1 MYIFHGGVFLFKI
14 YKGFDN
20 KLFFKFIVP
29 YIFILAVP
37 LVMGMG
43 IYKIAAN
50 IVKED
55 IKQSNISMLN
65 QSKNIVEKQ
74 LQQIDHLSIQ
84 LASNHKLSSLL
95 DLKEPLLATDYLN
108 ISNVIKDL
116 NSYTSNMDYLDGY
129 YIYLKNSDY
138 IITQD
143 TLYKAD
149 VYYNMVLK
157 FKSSEYKKW
166 LEMLMSDHYACE
178 YVPLTSYDV
187 KGLDSNRTNFLQ
199 SVPFGYNEKPKGAMT
214 IAFKNEKITELISYI
229 DISKGGFIYVEND
242 EGNVIT
248 SLPGKMNPHNK
259 INAKELTKEE
269 GFFSKNIDGKKMIV
283 TYITSKE
290 RGWKYVIALPSKLVF
305 ANLNDF
311 TLVSVKMFLITLLAG
326 VIIASMLAYRNSKP
340 VFDIVKQLK
349 QFTGDESTLSG
360 NAGNTFSLINGSV
373 SNLISTN
380 NELQKDINN
389 QKALIHSS
397 FLDKIIKG
405 QIYNEA
411 EFLATSAYV

>member
-1 MYIFHGGVFLFKI
+1 
-14 YKGFDN
+14 
-20 KLFFKFIVP
+20 
-29 YIFILAVP
+29 
-37 LVMGMG
+37 
-43 IYKIAAN
+43 
-50 IVKED
+50 
-55 IKQSNISMLN
+55 
-65 QSKNIVEKQ
+65 
-74 LQQIDHLSIQ
+74 
-84 LASNHKLSSLL
+84 
-95 DLKEPLLATDYLN
+95 
-108 ISNVIKDL
+108 
-116 NSYTSNMDYLDGY
+116 MDYLDGY

-157 FKSSEYKKW
+157 FKPSEYGKW
-166 LEMLMSDHYACE
+166 LKMLMSDHYACE

-214 IAFKNEKITELISYI
+214 IVFKNEKITELISYI

-248 SLPGKMNPHNK
+248 SLPGNINPSNK

-311 TLVSVKMFLITLLAG
+311 TLISFKIFLITLLAG
-326 VIIASMLAYRNSKP
+326 VIIASILAYSNSKP

-349 QFTGDESTLSG
+349 QFTGEESTPSG
-360 NAGNTFSLINGSV
+360 NAFSLINGSV

-380 NELQKDINN
+380 NELQNDINN
-389 QKALIHSS
+389 QKSLIHSS
-397 FLDKIIKG
+397 FLDKIIRG
-405 QIYNEA
+405 QITSLFTSELLNFSLTSIRYFNN
-411 EFLATSAYV
+411 LTATSFASDVLLLTQNPDGKHGIVPCNKSSYISISSK